1 MSWIIFFSVLL
12 FLVYAL
18 LIVAD
23 VAVAIHVKAFKS
35 CNPCFVTVCLVLALL
50 TREI

>member
-1 MSWIIFFSVLL
+1 MSWVIFFSVLL

-18 LIVAD
+18 LIFAD
-23 VAVAIHVKAFKS
+23 VAVAIYVKAFKS